1 METTTATTPD
11 IKVGTYVRTKSVM
24 SDQDYSGKIGQV
36 ADTAQDGR
44 LWVKYLNQCYDSGLR
59 EFLFQPLEV
68 EALEDQENAPR
79 LRELEAWESRYHFM
93 HKRVADYQRG
103 IEELSTAAI
112 EIAEEH
118 NYCDEY
124 DKVVEEVNS
133 LLASRGNSLVRLAR
147 REREYEVE
155 VEISA
160 TIYVSTTVMVT
171 ATSEEEA
178 HDSVVEDI
186 DNYTDVADLFIDDI
200 RYNTPDYDVQANV
213 R

>member
-1 METTTATTPD
+1 METTTTTTPD

-36 ADTAQDGR
+36 ADTATDGR
-44 LWVKYLNQCYDSGLR
+44 LWVKYLNQCYDSQVR

-93 HKRVADYQRG
+93 SKRVADYQRG

-133 LLASRGNSLVRLAR
+133 LLASRGNGLVQLAR
-147 REREYEVE
+147 REREYEVD

-160 TIYVSTTVMVT
+160 TVYVSTSVTVK
-171 ATSEEEA
+171 ASSEEEA
-178 HDSVVEDI
+178 HDEAIEGLESYV
-186 DNYTDVADLFIDDI
+186 DVADLFIDDI
-200 RYNTPDYDVQANV
+200 RYNTPDYEAEATV

>member
-36 ADTAQDGR
+36 ADTATDGR
-44 LWVKYLNQCYDSGLR
+44 LWVKYLNQCYDSQVR

-155 VEISA
+155 VEIAA
-160 TIYVSTTVMVT
+160 TVYASTTITVQ
-171 ATSEEEA
+171 AASEEEA
-178 HDSVVEDI
+178 HDEAVENI
-186 DNYTDVADLFIDDI
+186 ENYTDVAEMLSDNL
-200 RYNTPDYDVQANV
+200 RYDTPEYEVEANV

>member
-1 METTTATTPD
+1 METTTTTTPD
-11 IKVGTYVRTKSVM
+11 IKVGTYVRAKSVM
-24 SDQDYSGKIGQV
+24 SDQHYSGKIGQV
-36 ADTAQDGR
+36 ADTATDGR

-68 EALEDQENAPR
+68 DPLEDQENASR

-93 HKRVADYQRG
+93 QQRVADYQTG
-103 IEELSTAAI
+103 IHELSTAAI
-112 EIAEEH
+112 EVAEEH

-133 LLASRGNSLVRLAR
+133 LLASRGHGLVQLAR

-160 TIYVSTTVMVT
+160 TIYVSTTVLVT
-171 ATSEEEA
+171 ATNEEEA
-178 HDSVVEDI
+178 HDTVVEDI
-186 DNYTDVADLFIDDI
+186 ENYTDVADLFIDDI